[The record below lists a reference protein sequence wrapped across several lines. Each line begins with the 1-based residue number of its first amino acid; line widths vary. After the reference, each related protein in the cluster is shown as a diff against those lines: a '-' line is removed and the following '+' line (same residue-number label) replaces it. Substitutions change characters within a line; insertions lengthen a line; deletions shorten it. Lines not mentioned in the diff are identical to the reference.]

1 MAARD
6 KFHEAVKQGLI
17 KEQWVITHDPL
28 NLKFGEYDQ
37 VQIDLAAERI
47 LGAQKDGEK
56 IAVEIKSFLNDSA
69 IVDFHTALGQFLNYR
84 LVLEKNEPQRILF
97 LAVPVYAYDS
107 FFQRE
112 LPKAIIRQYGL
123 KLIVYDPEEEVIT
136 QWIS

>member
-37 VQIDLAAERI
+37 VQIDLAAERV

-112 LPKAIIRQYGL
+112 LPKTIIRKYGL